1 MAHQPRLPLEFT
13 PAPRPV
19 RSTPVVET
27 EAPPAA
33 LQVTVRRHPRAR
45 RYVLRVAADGGLRL
59 TVPARASV
67 RAGLAFVERQRDWI
81 VRERTR
87 IAAREAERA
96 GQVEDMA
103 RLRVLAET
111 QLADRC
117 RELADRHAVPISD
130 VRVRDQRS
138 RWGSCSAKGTISLNW
153 RLIRMPGY
161 VSDYVIL
168 HELMHRRQPNH
179 SSRFWNEVGQ
189 VCPEWRDAERWL
201 RKNGR
206 DYL

>member
-1 MAHQPRLPLEFT
+1 LPDVQTT
-13 PAPRPV
+13 PELV
-19 RSTPVVET
+19 
-27 EAPPAA
+27 A
-33 LQVTVRRHPRAR
+33 LDVTVRRHPRAR
-45 RYVLRVAADGGLRL
+45 RYVLRVASDGGLRL
-59 TVPARASV
+59 TVPTRASV
-67 RAGLAFVERQRDWI
+67 KGGLAFVERQREWI
-81 VRERTR
+81 GRERAR

-96 GQVEDMA
+96 GQVEDME
-103 RLRVLAET
+103 RLRLLAET

-117 RELADRHAVPISD
+117 RELADKHAVPISG
-130 VRVRDQRS
+130 VQIRDQRS
-138 RWGSCSAKGTISLNW
+138 RWGSCSPKGSISLNW

-179 SSRFWNEVGQ
+179 SAKFWNEVGH

>member
-1 MAHQPRLPLEFT
+1 VT
-13 PAPRPV
+13 ND
-19 RSTPVVET
+19 
-27 EAPPAA
+27 

-45 RYVLRVAADGGLRL
+45 RYVLRVASDGALRL

-67 RAGLAFVERQRDWI
+67 SGGLEFVERQREWI
-81 VRERTR
+81 ARERAR
-87 IAAREAERA
+87 IVERAAAREDQL
-96 GQVEDMA
+96 GSEDEQ
-103 RLRVLAET
+103 RLREMAET

-117 RELADRHAVPISD
+117 RELADKHAVPITG
-130 VRVRDQRS
+130 VTVRDQRS
-138 RWGSCSAKGTISLNW
+138 RWGSCSARGSISLNW

-179 SSRFWNEVGQ
+179 GSGFWREVGL

-206 DYL
+206 DFL